1 VIHQPFKTDNL
12 TEIIPFHSL
21 YFQPMRRIIIQLL
34 ILSMIV
40 FIMSSKVIQASNEP
54 DKNQELP
61 MDYSRLLEFIETAN
75 IESPLFAFD
84 AFEKELDA
92 AVHRSNLEY
101 LKDHP
106 DLLYKIRHEL
116 NTEELQWKL
125 ENFKRRLLFVPETR
139 EEYASLFKSYC
150 TDVIDYVLAKTQLQ
164 NPFAGIT
171 NLTSEIPQ
179 VSGTD
184 EGITAFLVHNLAEEF
199 VYTYGF
205 YNRQQKKV
213 VIELDQKSFIGEVG
227 SYSSILSQTGD
238 GTFVFAKN
246 KYTIWQNNAKN
257 PYTALMVPVEETLHI
272 TLRDYTEAAIRE
284 KIMSQPASMRKT
296 AEVSRI
302 VEEWIAVEEA
312 ITGGLVYGL
321 LPEFLSNSITTF
333 QPDWIAS
340 DLTAKSAMKRYRYL
354 KKGIQVVEKLG
365 VQESIHIYRED
376 PQAFRDLLI

>member
-1 VIHQPFKTDNL
+1 MIHQRCRIDNPTVISPL
-12 TEIIPFHSL
+12 HSL
-21 YFQPMRRIIIQLL
+21 HLQPMRYVIIQLL
-34 ILSMIV
+34 MLSMIV
-40 FIMSSKVIQASNEP
+40 FIMSSSVIQASNEP
-54 DKNQELP
+54 GKNIELP
-61 MDYSRLLEFIETAN
+61 TDYSRLLEFIETAN
-75 IESPLFAFD
+75 IEEPLYAFD

-92 AVHRSNLEY
+92 AVHQSNLEY
-101 LKDHP
+101 LKSHP
-106 DLLYKIRHEL
+106 DLLNKIRLEL
-116 NTEELQWKL
+116 NTKELQWKL

-150 TDVIDYVLAKTQLQ
+150 TDVIDYVLAKTHLQ
-164 NPFAGIT
+164 NPFTDIT
-171 NLTSEIPQ
+171 NLNSEIPE
-179 VSGTD
+179 VSEND

-205 YNRQQKKV
+205 YNPQQKKV

-227 SYSSILSQTGD
+227 SYTSSLSQTGD

-257 PYTALMVPVEETLHI
+257 PYTALMVPVEETIHI
-272 TLRDYTEAAIRE
+272 TLRDYTETAIRE

-333 QPDWIAS
+333 QPNWIES
-340 DLTAKSAMKRYRYL
+340 DLTVKSSMKRYRYL

-365 VQESIHIYRED
+365 VQRSIHMYRED
-376 PQAFRDLLI
+376 PRAFRDLLI